1 MTFTPRL
8 SHTATALAVAGVG
21 SSAYLTYTHF
31 TDAPIL
37 ACPEGSFINCS
48 SVTTSAQ
55 ATLFGFLPV
64 AVAGL
69 AFFVGMLVLS
79 LPAVWRRGDQ
89 RLRQLRDIGAAAGVL
104 MVLYLV
110 WVEFHQLHALCL
122 WCTFIHVAAVGLFVT
137 IGYAEAHR
145 PVAPLTRQ
153 QARRAS
159 VH

>member
-1 MTFTPRL
+1 MTYDLRL
-8 SHTATALAVAGVG
+8 SRTATALSAAGVG
-21 SSAYLTYTHF
+21 ASAYLTYTHF

-37 ACPEGSFINCS
+37 GCSESSFVNCT
-48 SVTTSAQ
+48 SVTTSSQ

-64 AVAGL
+64 ALAGL

-89 RLRQLRDIGAAAGVL
+89 RLQMLRDTGALAGL
-104 MVLYLV
+104 FMVLYLV
-110 WVEFHQLHALCL
+110 WVEFHQLHRLCL
-122 WCTFIHVAAVGLFVT
+122 WCTFIHVVAVGLFVV
-137 IGYAEAHR
+137 IGYARARR

-153 QARRAS
+153 QARRVG